1 MTTITKKQASLALI
15 VVALAAVMIAGTI
28 ASSADNSVFA
38 KKHKHGKHASV
49 NQGISLS
56 NTQDQHSSVV
66 NLQAQAHQ
74 LLHHVIMQRLALKPT
89 TQVMHWH
96 QCNNHLNHNNN
107 HTKNTKQTTPIK
119 NHSE

>member
-15 VVALAAVMIAGTI
+15 VVAFAAVMIAGPV

-56 NTQDQHSSVV
+56 DAQYHKALAFSSSVAASPV
-66 NLQAQAHQ
+66 
-74 LLHHVIMQRLALKPT
+74 T
-89 TQVMHWH
+89 TSG
-96 QCNNHLNHNNN
+96 NNAAF
-107 HTKNTKQTTPIK
+107 K
-119 NHSE
+119 HSN